1 MGVFA
6 TIYGTLTSS
15 LLLVGQQQLTHR
27 EFWVELVS
35 ASLSIVV
42 GILWIA
48 LLLAGKLDDVFR

>member
-15 LLLVGQQQLTHR
+15 LVGQQQLIHR